1 MGIRKGARD
10 HGRGQGERRGPGWPT
25 RGVEGRRDPLLG
37 RTRGRE
43 DASGV
48 GYEGSEGCR
57 D

>member
-37 RTRGRE
+37 GTRGRKG
-43 DASGV
+43 ASGV